1 MKKVEETII
10 IRGHGIADMS
20 KKELD
25 DYIQKICELFIS
37 NGAIEWESEPIFTQ
51 ALLLDHIERF
61 NTERLEHGYTSLT
74 PGDIEKIK
82 EKLFEPQSVIPT
94 NQIEILEKAIDITYD
109 RMSTEIA
116 RLKIQMKSL
125 KEKAIP
131 LAEDSYK
138 KEEK

>member
-1 MKKVEETII
+1 M
-10 IRGHGIADMS
+10 
-20 KKELD
+20 
-25 DYIQKICELFIS
+25 
-37 NGAIEWESEPIFTQ
+37 
-51 ALLLDHIERF
+51 
-61 NTERLEHGYTSLT
+61 
-74 PGDIEKIK
+74 
-82 EKLFEPQSVIPT
+82 IPT